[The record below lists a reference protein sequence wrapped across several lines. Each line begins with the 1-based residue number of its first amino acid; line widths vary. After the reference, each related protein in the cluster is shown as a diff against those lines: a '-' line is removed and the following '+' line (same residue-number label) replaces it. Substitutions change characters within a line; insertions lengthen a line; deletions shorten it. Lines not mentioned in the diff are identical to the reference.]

1 MSSLYEAKLL
11 KNKKWKTIE
20 ALTRFSLCKPNI
32 IYGRRHNRTYVQ
44 FRYKTNTHLTC
55 HHFLDSS
62 VTHVFAK
69 PNLKHVLSTF
79 FRIGSVTQD
88 LWNVQHIQ
96 KSEDLCHDT
105 LPITFKLK
113 RL

>member
-62 VTHVFAK
+62 DA
-69 PNLKHVLSTF
+69 
-79 FRIGSVTQD
+79 
-88 LWNVQHIQ
+88 NVVVSDVIH
-96 KSEDLCHDT
+96 KT
-105 LPITFKLK
+105 
-113 RL
+113 R